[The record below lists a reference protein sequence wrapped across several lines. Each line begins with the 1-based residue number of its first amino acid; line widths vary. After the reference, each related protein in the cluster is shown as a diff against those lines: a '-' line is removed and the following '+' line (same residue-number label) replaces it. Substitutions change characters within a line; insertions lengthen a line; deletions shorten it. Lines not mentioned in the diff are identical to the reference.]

1 MLYCVTILCY
11 QVRVCAFCS
20 QQFNDPAA
28 YRPTEEIKAAA
39 YKRAVTEETRAK
51 EKVLYLLLVVMYTL
65 LIEVHHQ

>member
-1 MLYCVTILCY
+1 MRLELKHATLRNYRNYSCH

-39 YKRAVTEETRAK
+39 HKRAVTEETRAK
-51 EKVLYLLLVVMYTL
+51 EKVLHLLLVF
-65 LIEVHHQ
+65 I

>member
-1 MLYCVTILCY
+1 MSYDCSCY

-51 EKVLYLLLVVMYTL
+51 EKVLHL
-65 LIEVHHQ
+65 LIPLYVYMSLDIWLCV